1 MLHAGMPELKDDSDL
16 QYVQNN
22 LRPHDTDLAAT
33 SYFTKYLNFSLKRP

>member
-22 LRPHDTDLAAT
+22 LRPHDTDLEAT
-33 SYFTKYLNFSLKRP
+33 SYFTKYQLQP